1 MKPVWSANL
10 DAPVN
15 HVAVLDGVLAFLCGD
30 GSALFVAEHGF
41 SESRR
46 QLHKGAILAACSG
59 PRGILSGGDDGQVRL
74 SSVDGSGEL
83 ICHHAGKWIDAVAS
97 SPAGDLAWTAG
108 RACYRRGQGGELQ
121 QLECASTPS
130 DIRYDPRGRRLAVA
144 Q

>member
-1 MKPVWSANL
+1 MEGLVESEARQRQSMKPVWSANL

-83 ICHHAGKWIDAVAS
+83 ICHHAGKWIDAVHVIETR
-97 SPAGDLAWTAG
+97 DLPG
-108 RACYRRGQGGELQ
+108 GSGINLRADAVEQKVICYLKDR
-121 QLECASTPS
+121 
-130 DIRYDPRGRRLAVA
+130 
-144 Q
+144 